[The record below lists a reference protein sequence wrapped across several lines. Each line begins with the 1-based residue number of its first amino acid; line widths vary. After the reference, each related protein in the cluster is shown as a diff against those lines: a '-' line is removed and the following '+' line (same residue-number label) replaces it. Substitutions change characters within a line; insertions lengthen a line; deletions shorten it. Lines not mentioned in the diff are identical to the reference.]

1 MPIERVRGPVRTTN
15 NDKKIKRGLC
25 GVGQCTGCTSLGGI
39 CQRKSLVC
47 QGRYLN
53 AKCSGY
59 TNLKCCVP
67 DVLIREGP
75 TKEDRVTIIKGI
87 VVGVAKYDQMIKG
100 VPDKIGNNCSSLGGT
115 CQPPSLICQG
125 RYMNGKCPGHRTLKC
140 CVPDGAWSVLCAGHN
155 NNRVR
160 ACDAY
165 GCGAF
170 NSRRGAKLHKAVD
183 IVCDDLGVIQAPFSG
198 NVSGPVSYTDP
209 KGNQYEGVKLIGKG
223 KARTSPWRQ
232 AHTSLLHCV
241 KLLNVRPY
249 RYTGSVTRGGA
260 VGYVLPLQDRFSGI
274 TSHVKVQMCDGS
286 DPAALL

>member
-1 MPIERVRGPVRTTN
+1 
-15 NDKKIKRGLC
+15 
-25 GVGQCTGCTSLGGI
+25 GCTSLGGI
-39 CQRKSLVC
+39 CQRKSLIC
-47 QGRYLN
+47 DGRYLN
-53 AKCSGY
+53 GKCSGY
-59 TNLKCCVP
+59 TN
-67 DVLIREGP
+67 
-75 TKEDRVTIIKGI
+75 
-87 VVGVAKYDQMIKG
+87 
-100 VPDKIGNNCSSLGGT
+100 
-115 CQPPSLICQG
+115 
-125 RYMNGKCPGHRTLKC
+125 LKC

-209 KGNQYEGVKLIGKG
+209 KGNQYEGVKLIGKV
-223 KARTSPWRQ
+223 
-232 AHTSLLHCV
+232 HCV

>member
-1 MPIERVRGPVRTTN
+1 MFLLIIIN
-15 NDKKIKRGLC
+15 HNLSFGL
-25 GVGQCTGCTSLGGI
+25 
-39 CQRKSLVC
+39 
-47 QGRYLN
+47 
-53 AKCSGY
+53 A
-59 TNLKCCVP
+59 
-67 DVLIREGP
+67 
-75 TKEDRVTIIKGI
+75 
-87 VVGVAKYDQMIKG
+87 
-100 VPDKIGNNCSSLGGT
+100 
-115 CQPPSLICQG
+115 
-125 RYMNGKCPGHRTLKC
+125 
-140 CVPDGAWSVLCAGHN
+140 DGAWSVLCAGHN

-170 NSRRGAKLHKAVD
+170 NSRRFVGAKLHKAVD

-223 KARTSPWRQ
+223 TSD
-232 AHTSLLHCV
+232 LHCV